1 VSHQRR
7 TRSTIGIVSVLV
19 SIWLVLGFIANRPEQ
34 GSSGGKESGV
44 LHIDS
49 SKPSGTNSVLPVLS
63 EEHPPGPADIPRIEN
78 RAFRVG
84 EHLAFEI
91 VYGPINAGTATMSI
105 PDTQWVRGRPCYHVV
120 TTAESNA
127 FFDSFFKVRDRVE
140 TFIDVEGIFPWKFEK
155 RIREGKYREDR
166 TVDYDQMNG
175 RVISNNKDTLTVAP
189 FIQGVLSSFYYVRTV
204 PLKVGKSFDIDSYGD
219 GKVYPIKVL
228 VHKKDRVR
236 VPAGTFD
243 CIVVE
248 PVMRVKGIFNRKGRM
263 AIWLTD
269 DEQKIPVLMKSKII
283 IGSIDARIKSIK
295 TTAE

>member
-1 VSHQRR
+1 
-7 TRSTIGIVSVLV
+7 
-19 SIWLVLGFIANRPEQ
+19 
-34 GSSGGKESGV
+34 
-44 LHIDS
+44 
-49 SKPSGTNSVLPVLS
+49 
-63 EEHPPGPADIPRIEN
+63 
-78 RAFRVG
+78 
-84 EHLAFEI
+84 
-91 VYGPINAGTATMSI
+91 MSI

-120 TTAESNA
+120 TTAESNT

-155 RIREGKYREDR
+155 NIREGKYREDR
-166 TVDYDQMNG
+166 TVDYDQLNG
-175 RVISNNKDTLTVAP
+175 RVISNNKDTLRVSP

-204 PLKVGKSFDIDSYGD
+204 SLKVGKSFDIDSYGD

-283 IGSIDARIKSIK
+283 VGSIDARLKYIK
-295 TTAE
+295 TTTE